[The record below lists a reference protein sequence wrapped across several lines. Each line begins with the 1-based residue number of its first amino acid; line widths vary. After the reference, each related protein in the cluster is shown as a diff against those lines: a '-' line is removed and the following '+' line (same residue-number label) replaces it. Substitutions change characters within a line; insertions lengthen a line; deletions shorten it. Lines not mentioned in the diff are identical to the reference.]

1 MTRQAAPGPAGPGDL
16 AGLLAAGAGSL
27 LAEAAAVRLLAGHG
41 RWLARADFTGPFIA
55 AGPSPLSGQP
65 LAHVRWKAA
74 ARALAGGQLPA
85 SRTEQA
91 ILRIAASLAADVPV
105 RLGDTITGLD
115 PLTELPREAARFG
128 GQPAGA
134 VGTFPAH
141 GHRRRVTQGPG
152 IAGRSPR
159 GFASG
164 YRRPVGAVSAA

>member
-105 RLGDTITGLD
+105 RLG
-115 PLTELPREAARFG
+115 EQAC
-128 GQPAGA
+128 GA
-134 VGTFPAH
+134 VGQQPGQVPWPGGPGHGLA
-141 GHRRRVTQGPG
+141 GHRDPSGPPWPVSPAPSPARAAKLMASACCARCSPAIMRR
-152 IAGRSPR
+152 
-159 GFASG
+159 
-164 YRRPVGAVSAA
+164 

>member
-41 RWLARADFTGPFIA
+41 RWLARTDFTGPFIA
-55 AGPSPLSGQP
+55 AGPSPLSGRP

-91 ILRIAASLAADVPV
+91 IFRIAASLAAGVPV
-105 RLGDTITGLD
+105 RLGDAVTGLD
-115 PLTELPREAARFG
+115 DANLAAVTTAIWHAG
-128 GQPAGA
+128 GR
-134 VGTFPAH
+134 
-141 GHRRRVTQGPG
+141 HRR
-152 IAGRSPR
+152 
-159 GFASG
+159 
-164 YRRPVGAVSAA
+164 